1 MKLEDYFR
9 NVKDFPKPG
18 VLFKDITPLLEDYA
32 ATEECLQKLVD
43 LVGNQP
49 IDKVVSVEARGFF
62 FGILLA
68 QRLKAGFVPIRKP
81 GKLPYNTLSE
91 SYDLEYGTDTIEIHQ
106 DAIKAGDRVLL
117 HDDVLATGG
126 TALAACRLVERM
138 GGNIVQINF
147 LLEIEAL
154 RGVQKI
160 ENYPVRSLFKF

>member
-1 MKLEDYFR
+1 MRLEDYFR

-18 VLFKDITPLLEDYA
+18 VLFKDITPLLADYA
-32 ATEECLQKLVD
+32 ATEECLDKLVA

-49 IDKVVSVEARGFF
+49 IDIVVSIEARGFF

-81 GKLPYNTLSE
+81 GKLPYHTLSE

-106 DAIKAGDRVLL
+106 DAIEEGDRILL
-117 HDDVLATGG
+117 HDDILATGG
-126 TALAACRLVERM
+126 TALAACRLLERK
-138 GGNIVQINF
+138 GGDIVQINF

-160 ENYPVRSLFKF
+160 GGYPVKSLFKF